1 MLFLQLQ
8 FRNLVQAFQLVTGS
22 TPPSR
27 VCGIAMSRSIDIITL
42 CASPPRLAQNMK
54 MRMMEQVISDII
66 LTAEKEIFL
75 SCYVFT
81 YVPFADMLCDAVM
94 ERGINVDVYIG
105 NAPQQLED
113 SAVIL
118 NQLERGGVRV
128 HRLPHPNHTK
138 VIVADHF
145 NGLIGSANLSWSG
158 MNKHI
163 EIGLHIKGPTCENY
177 VKQFTEGLAKSEVFD
192 DS

>member
-1 MLFLQLQ
+1 
-8 FRNLVQAFQLVTGS
+8 
-22 TPPSR
+22 
-27 VCGIAMSRSIDIITL
+27 
-42 CASPPRLAQNMK
+42 
-54 MRMMEQVISDII
+54 MEQVISDII

-118 NQLERGGVRV
+118 NQLERGGVRF
-128 HRLPHPNHTK
+128 
-138 VIVADHF
+138 IGF
-145 NGLIGSANLSWSG
+145 LIQIIRRSSLL
-158 MNKHI
+158 I
-163 EIGLHIKGPTCENY
+163 ILT
-177 VKQFTEGLAKSEVFD
+177 V
-192 DS
+192 

>member
-1 MLFLQLQ
+1 
-8 FRNLVQAFQLVTGS
+8 
-22 TPPSR
+22 
-27 VCGIAMSRSIDIITL
+27 
-42 CASPPRLAQNMK
+42 MK

-66 LTAEKEIFL
+66 LTAQRDIFL

-81 YVPFADMLCDAVM
+81 YGSFADMLCAAVQ
-94 ERGINVDVYIG
+94 ERNINVDVYIG

-113 SAVIL
+113 SSVIL
-118 NQLERGGVRV
+118 TQLERAGVRV
-128 HRLPHPNHTK
+128 HRLSHPNHTK
-138 VIVADHF
+138 VIVADQF

-163 EIGLHIKGPTCENY
+163 EIGLHITGPTCENY
-177 VKQFTEGLAKSEVFD
+177 VKQFTEGLAKSVIFD

>member
-8 FRNLVQAFQLVTGS
+8 FRNFVQAFQLVTGS

-81 YVPFADMLCDAVM
+81 YRRFASLLIDAMSRDVK
-94 ERGINVDVYIG
+94 VDVYIG
-105 NAPQQLED
+105 NEEKQLRRSEP
-113 SAVIL
+113 IL
-118 NQLERGGVRV
+118 RDLEKAGIRV

-138 VIVADHF
+138 VLVADRF
-145 NGLIGSANLSWSG
+145 SGLVGSANFSKAG
-158 MNKHI
+158 MNTHI

-177 VKQFTEGLAKSEVFD
+177 VRQFTEGLAKSEVFD

>member
-1 MLFLQLQ
+1 
-8 FRNLVQAFQLVTGS
+8 
-22 TPPSR
+22 
-27 VCGIAMSRSIDIITL
+27 MSRSIDIITL

-81 YVPFADMLCDAVM
+81 YGQFADMLCDAVM

-105 NAPQQLED
+105 NARQQLED
-113 SAVIL
+113 STLIL
-118 NQLERGGVRV
+118 NQLELAGVRV

-138 VIVADHF
+138 VLVADRY
-145 NGLIGSANLSWSG
+145 NGLIGSANFSKSG

>member
-1 MLFLQLQ
+1 
-8 FRNLVQAFQLVTGS
+8 
-22 TPPSR
+22 
-27 VCGIAMSRSIDIITL
+27 
-42 CASPPRLAQNMK
+42 MK

-118 NQLERGGVRV
+118 NQLER
-128 HRLPHPNHTK
+128 
-138 VIVADHF
+138 A
-145 NGLIGSANLSWSG
+145 A
-158 MNKHI
+158 
-163 EIGLHIKGPTCENY
+163 
-177 VKQFTEGLAKSEVFD
+177 
-192 DS
+192 